1 MTDCDKTRDRND
13 ANCVPLRGA
22 GMMRDYGELFTLNFS
37 LSIHIAVA
45 KKTHV
50 LNTPHNEAIPRKMQ

>member
-1 MTDCDKTRDRND
+1 MND

-22 GMMRDYGELFTLNFS
+22 GMMRDYGELFTLNCS

-50 LNTPHNEAIPRKMQ
+50 NTSHNEAILGKLQ